1 MARRR
6 IRARVA
12 TTHPLPAYGGIRL
25 AESAIRQLADQLA
38 TGSVRTTFQ
47 HDSVRP
53 VNCINVTAGIEKTED
68 GEFAAWIE
76 CDVDEDQWQLY
87 DKECQAAGTPGGW
100 SFSTVEPFASRG
112 QQPYDME
119 IAADASYF
127 SDDLLLTAAG
137 ESFPGELTI
146 TLGRLYQFS
155 WIPDPK
161 ILVGIAQAALTS
173 IPANLLSSYLYD
185 LARKFKAKLSHN
197 HLHLRSRCT
206 YSGSRDRKLRL
217 LKSPLRTTMAFD
229 RRWKAYPRFCT
240 KKAKPHTG
248 MALIIN
254 GKKLRQESTRV
265 TIRRHRLWRLEFSCQ
280 HGLRYSS
287 LICIS

>member
-1 MARRR
+1 M
-6 IRARVA
+6 A

-38 TGSVRTTFQ
+38 TGSVRVTFQ

-53 VNCINVTAGIEKTED
+53 VNCINVTAGVEKTED

-87 DKECQAAGTPGGW
+87 DEECQAAGSPGGW
-100 SFSTVEPFASRG
+100 SFSTVDPFASRG

-119 IAADASYF
+119 IAGDASYF
-127 SDDLLLTAAG
+127 SDDLLLAAAC
-137 ESFPGELTI
+137 ESLPGELTI

-161 ILVGIAQAALTS
+161 ILIGIAQTTLTS

-185 LARKFKAKLSHN
+185 LARKFKAKLSYNSPTPTFEMHVQRQPRSKTTTIKITATDDYG
-197 HLHLRSRCT
+197 LRQAMESV
-206 YSGSRDRKLRL
+206 
-217 LKSPLRTTMAFD
+217 PE
-229 RRWKAYPRFCT
+229 
-240 KKAKPHTG
+240 
-248 MALIIN
+248 I
-254 GKKLRQESTRV
+254 LRQEGKAACWDDVNHQWEEIT
-265 TIRRHRLWRLEFSCQ
+265 TGIDEGDEPTAPFMAP
-280 HGLRYSS
+280 
-287 LICIS
+287 